1 MSLGFKPVE
10 YFHIGAVRNVVPIY
24 NQWFLYEND
33 TGILLTEKSAP
44 DVGLEP
50 TTLGLLELRWL
61 ASKSPML
68 YRLS

>member
-1 MSLGFKPVE
+1 MFYDATYIS
-10 YFHIGAVRNVVPIY
+10 VVYI
-24 NQWFLYEND
+24 YEN
-33 TGILLTEKSAP
+33 IAP